1 MNTEIT
7 NAVVAAGDKAQYDT
21 YAKRL
26 LAEKIILAHIL
37 VETVEEFKWMKP
49 EDVVPY
55 IEGESK
61 SGLVPVEPGI
71 DQ

>member
-37 VETVEEFKWMKP
+37 VETKNLN
-49 EDVVPY
+49 
-55 IEGESK
+55 G
-61 SGLVPVEPGI
+61 
-71 DQ
+71 

>member
-26 LAEKIILAHIL
+26 LAEKNNISSHL
-37 VETVEEFKWMKP
+37 
-49 EDVVPY
+49 
-55 IEGESK
+55 G
-61 SGLVPVEPGI
+61 
-71 DQ
+71 